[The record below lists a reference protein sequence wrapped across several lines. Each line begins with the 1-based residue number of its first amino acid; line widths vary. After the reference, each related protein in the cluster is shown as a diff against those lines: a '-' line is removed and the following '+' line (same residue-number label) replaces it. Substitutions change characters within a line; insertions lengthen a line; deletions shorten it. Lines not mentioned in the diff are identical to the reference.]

1 VSHRLLSRVALWSK
15 FSQGLNAATSSCT
28 YSRRP
33 VEEDRNPASYL
44 PRGEF
49 GGGTT
54 RKGGNKLPPNFLPK
68 TARRVRAC
76 SLHRCGSRPPTSRG
90 RRARLETLIRR
101 SPNSDLAPRE
111 RRAAH
116 SKCRPQSQRL
126 RLLRFGASPAAP
138 VDAQP
143 SGHHDSNQR

>member
-76 SLHRCGSRPPTSRG
+76 SLHRCGSRPPHVARLTCTIGDIDPQIAELGFGSPRVESG
-90 RRARLETLIRR
+90 ALEVSAAEPAFTPVAIWRIASRAR
-101 SPNSDLAPRE
+101 
-111 RRAAH
+111 
-116 SKCRPQSQRL
+116 
-126 RLLRFGASPAAP
+126 
-138 VDAQP
+138 
-143 SGHHDSNQR
+143 